1 MAVLERIRSK
11 GVLLIGAIGIALLAF
26 VIGDFLHS
34 GSSYF
39 NKSQN
44 VVAKICGEEVDIKDF
59 NLAVEQMTEVYKI
72 ETGKAELNEQMTSE
86 LRNQV
91 WEMIVNEKI
100 LNNEAKKLGLA
111 VSTDELSERCIGKNT
126 HPLIAQRRGFAGKD
140 GQFSREILVKFLKSL
155 DQTPSSEEMRQQIAS
170 LKNYWAFW
178 EKTVKNSIL
187 QEKYAALISKSATA
201 NNLDAKM
208 SFESRQF
215 SVDAAYVVVPYFTI
229 ADAAVKVTDAEIND
243 RYNKQKEQYKQDE
256 NCSMKIVV
264 FDVKPL
270 KEDFD
275 AAKAWMDKLSGEFK
289 TTDDVVGLVNS
300 NSDVMY
306 DGRKYTPKTVPAQL
320 KDFAFGGATGDIYG
334 PVFVNNTYTMAR
346 IMQSGI
352 SQSDSVKIR
361 HIFLLEKDAAKA
373 DSIMGAIKAGA
384 NFGELAKKFSAVK
397 ESAELGGELGWIV
410 EGMPG
415 MDKSINVAFEKAAGE
430 LFTLKNTQGL
440 QIIQVQEKTASKPKV
455 KLAILERKVV
465 ASAKSNSKIYNDA
478 KAFAANNSAD
488 EFEKRAKAS
497 AYVVRPI
504 NEILKA
510 NPEVA
515 GLQQSRQLV
524 RWCFKSAKNDVSDV
538 FECGEQFVVALTTEV
553 NGKGYRS
560 FDKMKDAIKAEI
572 IKDKKAELIINNLS
586 AQLQKT
592 PTLETLAPALHTDI
606 KFAPAVNFA
615 SFQFGPAGMES
626 ALIGKTSALA
636 LNKVSAPI
644 KGVSG
649 VYVVRTNN
657 KVVNPQPF
665 NIKMEQLQLNS
676 RMSYSLPYLSIQNLK
691 DKAEIEDNRI
701 NLF

>member
-39 NKSQN
+39 NKSQS
-44 VVAKICGEEVDIKDF
+44 VVAKISGEEIDIKDF
-59 NLAVEQMTEVYKI
+59 NEAVEQMTEVYKI

-91 WEMIVNEKI
+91 WEMLVNEKI
-100 LNNEAKKLGLA
+100 MNNEAKKLGLA
-111 VSTDELSERCIGKNT
+111 VSVDELSERCIGKNT
-126 HPLIAQRRGFAGKD
+126 HPLIAQRRGFAGKN

-155 DQTPSSEEMRQQIAS
+155 DQTPTSEEMRQQIAS
-170 LKNYWAFW
+170 LKSYWAFW
-178 EKTVKNSIL
+178 EKTVKNSLL

-208 SFESRQF
+208 SYESRKF
-215 SVDAAYVVVPYFTI
+215 TVDASFVMVPYFTVP
-229 ADAAVKVTDAEIND
+229 DAAVKVTDAEIEQ

-256 NCSMKIVV
+256 NCSMNIVV

-275 AAKAWMDKLSGEFK
+275 AAKEWMDKLSGEFR

-306 DGRKYTPKTVPAQL
+306 DGRKYTPNTVPAQL
-320 KDFAFGGATGDIYG
+320 KGFAFGGATGDIYG

-430 LFTLKNTQGL
+430 LFTLKNAQGI
-440 QIIQVQEKTASKPKV
+440 QIIQVQEKTAPRPKV

-465 ASAKSNSKIYNDA
+465 ASPKSNSRIYNDA
-478 KAFAANNSAD
+478 KTFAANNSAD
-488 EFEKRAKAS
+488 EFQKRAKEKG
-497 AYVVRPI
+497 YVIRPV
-504 NEILKA
+504 NEILKS
-510 NPEVA
+510 NPEIP

-524 RWCFKSAKNDVSDV
+524 RWGFKSAKNDVSDV

-553 NGKGYRS
+553 NEKGYRS
-560 FDKMKDAIKAEI
+560 LDKVKDAIKAEI
-572 IKDKKAELIINNLS
+572 LKDKKAENIISNVT
-586 AQLQKT
+586 AQLQKQS
-592 PTLETLAPALHTDI
+592 TLEALAAALHTDV
-606 KFAPAVNFA
+606 KVAPAVNFA
-615 SFQFGPAGMES
+615 SFQFGPAGMEP
-626 ALIGKTSALA
+626 AVIGETSVLD
-636 LNKVSAPI
+636 LNKMSAPI
-644 KGVSG
+644 KGMAG
-649 VYVVRTNN
+649 VYVVRTAN
-657 KVVNPQPF
+657 KVANPQPM
-665 NIKMEQLQLNS
+665 NAKMELLQLNS
-676 RMSYSLPYLSIQNLK
+676 RMSYSLPYMIIQDLK